1 MFTNIPSATLR
12 KMIKLSERKEA
23 LMTQIQEI
31 DRRMVQLQSKFGVP
45 SLSAGGGAP
54 VTVSRAIS
62 RARRSQGHRRR
73 TKRGALKEKI
83 VQALRSAGRKGA
95 TIRELS
101 RKLGVPSAN
110 LYVWFNGTGKN
121 VRGIKKIG
129 VAEYRLT
136 S

>member
-12 KMIKLSERKEA
+12 KMIKLSERKEE
-23 LMTQIQEI
+23 LMLQIQEI
-31 DRRMVQLQSKFGVP
+31 DRRMMRLQRSLRQP
-45 SLSAGGGAP
+45 SRESRRKAR
-54 VTVSRAIS
+54 VTFSNASSTRQSRP
-62 RARRSQGHRRR
+62 RA
-73 TKRGALKEKI
+73 KRGALKEKI
-83 VQALRSAGRKGA
+83 VRMLRDAGRKGA

-101 RKLGVPSAN
+101 NKLGTPSAN

-129 VAEYRLT
+129 MAKYRLT